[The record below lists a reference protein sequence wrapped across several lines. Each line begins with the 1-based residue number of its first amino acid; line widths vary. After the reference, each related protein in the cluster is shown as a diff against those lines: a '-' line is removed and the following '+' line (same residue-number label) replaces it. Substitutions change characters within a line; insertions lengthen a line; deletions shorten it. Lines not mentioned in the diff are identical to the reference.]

1 MSTKTFN
8 ESQPKSQS
16 RDQKRSKCLL
26 TLPAYRK
33 KFRNNFDSERIP
45 TEVWLRIFS
54 LVTESACRHEQVD
67 PFHVGW
73 RDEVET
79 LIDVEERSKA
89 LAPLRLV
96 SRHWLHLSTPLY
108 FQKLLVPNR
117 SDEAYSLYIRRLTH
131 LLAASPPPRVP
142 SGHKDIPHGQHVR
155 EIIIK
160 ITNPCAI
167 SDLLHSIHQLVPH
180 VVQLSSLR
188 LSQLPSLISP
198 AVVFPRLNSLS
209 ELSAAPISS
218 PSATFCR
225 HMNGP
230 SPIAVEESF
239 LSLVN
244 HHPLLRRV
252 SCRGF
257 RLDPSRFIDILRSS
271 LLSVPLVDRFSTSVA
286 EFSGLQSLHFG
297 LDCVLDLELLK
308 RLPSATPF
316 LKQLHIDAGCRIT
329 DENNVAGGSERWN
342 LLKLVGALPSLAKFS
357 FIGRQ
362 SLPNSDTDWWE
373 CEDILKVGKNLKHLN
388 LRIGSMG
395 EGILSDMQELEG
407 LNIWHNSPVHG
418 YEGWGIIPIKHTSE
432 VGNLGR
438 ALCRAGLAWPSD
450 ENGRKD
456 IWLKLKSL
464 TSSQNRTS
472 CSSQRSSFS

>member
-1 MSTKTFN
+1 MSTKILN
-8 ESQPKSQS
+8 GSRS
-16 RDQKRSKCLL
+16 RDQKRARCLL
-26 TLPAYRK
+26 TLPTSGK
-33 KFRNNFDSERIP
+33 VTNKFESERIP

-54 LVTESACRHEQVD
+54 LVVESACRHEEVD

-89 LAPLRLV
+89 LAPIRLV

-117 SDEAYSLYIRRLTH
+117 NDEAYSLYIRRLTH
-131 LLAASPPPRVP
+131 LLAASPPPRVLD
-142 SGHKDIPHGQHVR
+142 GHREIPYGQHVR
-155 EIIIK
+155 EIVLKII
-160 ITNPCAI
+160 NPCAI

-188 LSQLPSLISP
+188 LSQLPSLLSP
-198 AVVFPRLNSLS
+198 AIVFPELNSLS
-209 ELSAAPISS
+209 ELSATPIPT
-218 PSATFCR
+218 PSTTLCR
-225 HMNGP
+225 HMNGS

-244 HHPLLRRV
+244 HHPLLRRL

-257 RLDPSRFIDILRSS
+257 RLDPSRFVDILRSS
-271 LLSVPLVDRFSTSVA
+271 RLSVPLVDHLNVSGA

-297 LDCVLDLELLK
+297 LDCILDLELLK

-316 LKQLHIDAGCRIT
+316 LEQLHIDAGCHIT
-329 DENNVAGGSERWN
+329 DEHSVTGGSERWN
-342 LLKLVGALPSLAKFS
+342 LLKLVGELPSLSKFS
-357 FIGRQ
+357 LIGRQ
-362 SLPNSDTDWWE
+362 ALPNSDTDWWE
-373 CEDILKVGKNLKHLN
+373 CEDILKVGKKLTHLN

-395 EGILSDMQELEG
+395 EGILSDMQQLEG

-418 YEGWGIIPIKHTSE
+418 YEGWGIIPIKHTAE

-438 ALCRAGLAWPSD
+438 ALCRVGLAWPSD

-456 IWLKLKSL
+456 IWMKLKSL
-464 TSSQNRTS
+464 TSSQNHTN